1 MKDEDKTKEQLI
13 NELAVLRQRIT
24 ELEAVEAEHKRVE
37 EALHESE
44 ERHRSLVNDAL
55 DSSAVGMFI
64 LDSNFKVVWVNRS
77 LEHYFGLRTGEV
89 IGKDKRQLIEERI
102 KDIFEDSEVFAQKVL
117 DAYENNTYIE
127 NFECHVL
134 PDGEREERW
143 LEHWSQPIRTGLYAG
158 GRIEHYTD
166 ITERKRAEERERQL
180 QQELNLASRLA
191 CVGELA
197 SGVAHEINNPLTA
210 VLGFSQ
216 MLAGR
221 DVPEDMKEKL
231 EIISDNA
238 QRVAKIVRNLL
249 TFARQHKPGT
259 TYADINSIISG
270 VLDMRAYEMR
280 VHNIKVTTSL
290 AHDLPST
297 MADVSHLQQVFLNI
311 MLNAEQAMV
320 EAHKEGNLV
329 IKTEQKNN
337 SIRISFK
344 DDGPGIASEN
354 LSRVFDPFFSTKAIG
369 EGTGLGLS
377 VSYGIIKEHKGRIYA
392 KSKLGKGATFI
403 VELPIVAKV
412 QQVESAE
419 TAVEEPRR
427 ASRARIMVV
436 DDEPAICQFL
446 SQVLSEEGHNVET
459 INNASAAL
467 ERLKCERYSLILL
480 DIRMKGMDGIELYRH
495 MGKIAPSLQRR
506 VIFIT
511 GDTLTSNTRSFLDRT
526 KARYIAKPFDAERL
540 KKEINQRLIEG
551 M

>member
-1 MKDEDKTKEQLI
+1 MKDKNKTREQLI
-13 NELAVLRQRIT
+13 NELVVLRQRII
-24 ELEAVEAEHKRVE
+24 ELEASEAKSKRVE
-37 EALHESE
+37 EELQESE
-44 ERHRSLVNDAL
+44 ERFRSLTESTSDWSWEVDTEGVCTYA
-55 DSSAVGMFI
+55 SP
-64 LDSNFKVVWVNRS
+64 KVKD
-77 LEHYFGLRTGEV
+77 LLGYEPEEV
-89 IGKDKRQLIEERI
+89 IGKTPFDLMPPEEAKRIAEEFRAAMESRRPLIRLENTNLHKDGRLVTLETSGVPFFDINGQLCGYRGIDR
-102 KDIFEDSEVFAQKVL
+102 
-117 DAYENNTYIE
+117 
-127 NFECHVL
+127 
-134 PDGEREERW
+134 
-143 LEHWSQPIRTGLYAG
+143 
-158 GRIEHYTD
+158 D

-197 SGVAHEINNPLTA
+197 SGIAHEINNPLTA

-249 TFARQHKPGT
+249 TFARRHKAGR

-280 VHNIKVTTSL
+280 VRNITVTTSL
-290 AHDLPST
+290 APDLPWT
-297 MADVSHLQQVFLNI
+297 MADVGQLQQVFLNI
-311 MLNAEQAMV
+311 ILNAEQAMV
-320 EAHKEGNLV
+320 EAHNEGHLL

-337 SIRISFK
+337 SIRISSK

-354 LSRVFDPFFSTKAIG
+354 LNRLFDPFFTTKATG

-377 VSYGIIKEHKGRIYA
+377 VSYGIIKEHKGKIYA

-403 VELPIVAKV
+403 IELPIVAEV
-412 QQVESAE
+412 QQLELDE
-419 TAVEEPRR
+419 TAVEELRR

-446 SQVLSEEGHNVET
+446 SQVLTQEGHNVET
-459 INNASAAL
+459 IDNASTAL

-511 GDTLTSNTRSFLDRT
+511 GDTMTPDTRSFLDRT
-526 KARYIAKPFDAERL
+526 KARYIPKPFDAEQL
-540 KKEINQRLIEG
+540 KEEINQILIEIT
-551 M
+551 